1 MSFAESQ
8 IMYPSTNAEQSLA
21 TIVRYKISHEKKKTK
36 ALKYFTFKQITFPS
50 LHSLFSNES
59 FKTQLDSEVA
69 GCCGAPQR
77 VKLEVV
83 RDCA

>member
-1 MSFAESQ
+1 MQSNPWRQ
-8 IMYPSTNAEQSLA
+8 LLDTKYPM
-21 TIVRYKISHEKKKTK
+21 KKKTK